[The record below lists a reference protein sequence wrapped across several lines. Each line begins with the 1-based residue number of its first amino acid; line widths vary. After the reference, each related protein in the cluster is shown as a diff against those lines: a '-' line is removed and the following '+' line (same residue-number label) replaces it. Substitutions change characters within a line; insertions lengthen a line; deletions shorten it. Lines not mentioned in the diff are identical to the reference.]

1 MEIKELNIIWQ
12 GNIVK
17 TLGIPQIRY
26 VCNVLVPPEYFISN
40 IKNIIVDFVWS
51 GGSSKIKYNAIIND
65 NSEGGLSLPDI
76 ESIVKTRRIIWL
88 KQIFNERNCLWQII
102 PRFYFNMIG
111 IPRIDI
117 NLNVTRGINKI
128 PIFYRACLLDWNIL
142 FMNEPIDYTNVL
154 AQPLWNNRFITSNNK
169 PIYLKDM
176 SEAGIDH
183 IADIVTDDGKL
194 QSFDKLGL
202 PDCKIFEWLILKHSI
217 RKHWLEMVQ
226 IEGLPQKKLYFPYLV
241 IGQVNIKMNQLK
253 HKLVYN
259 YLIQSK
265 REEPSGKVALEN
277 ILQNELNLKAACKIL
292 YTTTIESSLR
302 SFQFKI
308 LHNILPTNYILH
320 RWKLKNSPRCSYCF
334 INNETLDHLFCTC
347 DKSITFYQNINIWLS
362 RYNLKLPDMSV
373 HNILIG
379 LSPSGIKNCLV
390 NHRIMLYKYC
400 VFQCRENENNLIVQ
414 FFIKLLKNRE
424 MIEKNISHQNSR
436 YSFHLRKWARLLH
449 NF

>member
-1 MEIKELNIIWQ
+1 M
-12 GNIVK
+12 V
-17 TLGIPQIRY
+17 
-26 VCNVLVPPEYFISN
+26 
-40 IKNIIVDFVWS
+40 
-51 GGSSKIKYNAIIND
+51 
-65 NSEGGLSLPDI
+65 
-76 ESIVKTRRIIWL
+76 
-88 KQIFNERNCLWQII
+88 
-102 PRFYFNMIG
+102 G

-117 NLNVTRGINKI
+117 NLNVTRGIDKI

-142 FMNEPIDYTNVL
+142 FMNEPTDYTNVL
-154 AQPLWNNRFITSNNK
+154 ALPLWNNRFITSNNK
-169 PIYLKDM
+169 PIYFKDM
-176 SEAGIDH
+176 SEAGLNH
-183 IADIVTDDGKL
+183 IADIVTDGGKL

-320 RWKLKNSPRCSYCF
+320 RWKLKNSPRCSNCF

-347 DKSITFYQNINIWLS
+347 DKSITFYQNINLWLS

-379 LSPSGIKNCLV
+379 LSPSGIKNYLV
-390 NHRIMLYKYC
+390 NHIIMLYKYC
-400 VFQCRENENNLIVQ
+400 VFQCRGNENNLNVQ
-414 FFIKLLKNRE
+414 FFIKLLKNKE
-424 MIEKNISHQNSR
+424 MIEKNISQQNSR
-436 YSFHLRKWARLLH
+436 YSFLLRKWARLLD

>member
-1 MEIKELNIIWQ
+1 M
-12 GNIVK
+12 
-17 TLGIPQIRY
+17 T

-51 GGSSKIKYNAIIND
+51 SGSSKIKYNAIIND
-65 NSEGGLSLPDI
+65 KSEGGLSLPDI
-76 ESIVKTRRIIWL
+76 ESTVKTRRIIWL
-88 KQIFNERNCLWQII
+88 KQIFDERNCLWQII
-102 PRFYFNMIG
+102 PRYYFNMIG

-117 NLNVTRGINKI
+117 NLNVTRGIDQI

-142 FMNEPIDYTNVL
+142 FMNEPTDYTNVL

-169 PIYLKDM
+169 PIYFKDM
-176 SEAGIDH
+176 SEAGLNH
-183 IADIVTDDGKL
+183 IADIVTDNGKL

-241 IGQVNIKMNQLK
+241 IGQVNIKMSQLK

-308 LHNILPTNYILH
+308 LHNILPTNYILY

-390 NHRIMLYKYC
+390 NHIIMLYKYC
-400 VFQCRENENNLIVQ
+400 VFQCRENENNLNVQ
-414 FFIKLLKNRE
+414 FFIKLLKNKE
-424 MIEKNISHQNSR
+424 MIEKNISQQNSR
-436 YSFHLRKWARLLH
+436 YSFHLKKWARLLD